1 MKRSI
6 ICVFII
12 VLASLFVVACGGD
25 GDSSETETEP
35 VTLSFD
41 AEEPF
46 AYNPSS
52 ASVPAGVRVTI
63 NFNNVGALE
72 HTWGLA
78 DSDVD
83 PATATEE
90 DLIPGTYSGAVP
102 QGESTAFSFP
112 ALAPGAYQIICTIPG
127 HAVGGMLG
135 TFTVTNDGS

>member
-1 MKRSI
+1 MKRLI
-6 ICVFII
+6 IC
-12 VLASLFVVACGGD
+12 LFVLGLSSSFLLAACGG
-25 GDSSETETEP
+25 GDAGSEPEP

-52 ASVPAGVRVTI
+52 ASVPTGAQVTV

-78 DSDVD
+78 SNAVD

-90 DLIPGTYSGAVP
+90 NILAGTASGTVLP
-102 QGESTAFSFP
+102 GESTTFSFTAP
-112 ALAPGAYQIICTIPG
+112 APGTYQIICTIPG

-135 TFTVTNDGS
+135 TFTVTEGE